1 MDYEGS
7 QSFALTGFMFIVF
20 AFGSASLTL
29 YFGLNLQIILSF
41 IVFTMAGL
49 AFIIAGF
56 VYVLYKNKQVT
67 KSPKGL
73 TNG

>member
-1 MDYEGS
+1 M
-7 QSFALTGFMFIVF
+7 
-20 AFGSASLTL
+20 TL

-56 VYVLYKNKQVT
+56 IYVMYKNNQKP
-67 KSPKGL
+67 KSPDQLPLRELPKVK
-73 TNG
+73 